1 MARPN
6 ALAIVKSTSEQLVA
20 IVKSADSSPDKRQKQ
35 QQAIDATVDVDD
47 IAHFCIGRLGRLATP

>member
-1 MARPN
+1 M
-6 ALAIVKSTSEQLVA
+6 AIVKSTSEQLVA